1 MIGHLTFISRLYSKF
16 YLMYNLYI
24 IDKQNFDRCQ
34 VKLDYEQR
42 QFMPSAYRHLHY
54 QFPLASKR
62 LHIHCL

>member
-1 MIGHLTFISRLYSKF
+1 MIGHLTYISRLHSKF

-42 QFMPSAYRHLHY
+42 QFMPSAYHHLHN
-54 QFPLASKR
+54 QLPLASKR